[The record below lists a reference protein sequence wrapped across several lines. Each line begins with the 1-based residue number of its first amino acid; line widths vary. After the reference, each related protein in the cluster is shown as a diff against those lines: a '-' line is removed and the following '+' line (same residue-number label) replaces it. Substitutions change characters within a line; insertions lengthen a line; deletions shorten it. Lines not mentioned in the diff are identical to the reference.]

1 MSGRPRA
8 DEPGEAATAEAGE
21 GAGGTGEAASHDASA
36 EARRLFVGV
45 RVSVPTA
52 NALAGAVETLARR
65 AGSSNIAVRWV
76 SPTLYHVTL
85 KFLGWTKNEALS
97 ALRDGLREAVRGV
110 EPFSFSTARLGA
122 FPSLEQARVL
132 WAAVS
137 SKDDALGALA
147 RRVDEA
153 TAALGFESPERP
165 FTGHVTL
172 GRLAPNSPP
181 TAMREVLL
189 PLLEQVFSDSKVS
202 GISLL
207 ESTLKSG
214 SLTYQELFYFA
225 FSSSETARKR
235 QSPSLQLAQQSAPS
249 SASSSAISQL
259 HAPSA
264 PSTRPP
270 LADAGLHDLETDD
283 GWPRGHGP

>member
-1 MSGRPRA
+1 
-8 DEPGEAATAEAGE
+8 
-21 GAGGTGEAASHDASA
+21 
-36 EARRLFVGV
+36 
-45 RVSVPTA
+45 VPTA

-65 AGSSNIAVRWV
+65 ASGAGVAVRWV

-85 KFLGWTKNEALS
+85 KFLGWTKPEALS
-97 ALRDGLREAVRGV
+97 ALRDALREAVRGV

-122 FPSLEQARVL
+122 FPSLERARVL
-132 WAAVS
+132 WAGVTS
-137 SKDDALGALA
+137 RDDALGALA
-147 RRVDEA
+147 AAVDRA
-153 TAALGFESPERP
+153 TTELGFAADRP
-165 FTGHVTL
+165 FTGHVTP

-189 PLLEQVFSDSKVS
+189 PLMEQVFSDSKVA

-214 SLTYQELFYFA
+214 SLTYRELFHFA

-235 QSPSLQLAQQSAPS
+235 QSPSLQLAQPSAPS
-249 SASSSAISQL
+249 STSSATSPAASSAL
-259 HAPSA
+259 PSP
-264 PSTRPP
+264 PS
-270 LADAGLHDLETDD
+270 DAGLLDLETDD